1 MRRERLMRV
10 MDEFHAGENTKQT
23 PEYWRGPTGLWT
35 RCLREVE
42 LDGSLREGGWGAPS
56 YQTYW

>member
-23 PEYWRGPTGLWT
+23 PEYWRGPTGLGD
-35 RCLREVE
+35 EVP
-42 LDGSLREGGWGAPS
+42 EGGGVRWL
-56 YQTYW
+56 T